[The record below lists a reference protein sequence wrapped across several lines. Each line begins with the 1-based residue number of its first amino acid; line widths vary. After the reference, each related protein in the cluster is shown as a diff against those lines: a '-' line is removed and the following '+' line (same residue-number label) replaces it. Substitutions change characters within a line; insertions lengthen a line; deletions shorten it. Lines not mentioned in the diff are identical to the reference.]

1 MFDSEPANDI
11 FKLTT
16 DLGLIDSYVPPTS
29 EPLFPKPETVWNWVT
44 DPEQIWPPAPRTAA
58 DTGIPDAFLEDLLA
72 KHLYFGGPSSTEQ
85 LSDRS
90 GLSFEVID
98 VLLTQM
104 KVDKCVE
111 VTSATHI
118 GELSYR
124 YRLTERG
131 EQRAQ
136 EALTKSGYASV
147 APVTLDDYV
156 EVVRQQS
163 LRQTPPSPGRILEAL
178 SQFVLRPDVLDGL
191 ARALH
196 SGRATLIFGASGNG
210 KTAIIEQYAR
220 HADDTVIIPYALY
233 IHGQIVRIFDAAVH
247 TPAENE
253 DAMPDTSG
261 ILKSTSRNSRFDQR
275 WVRVRRPVVVVG
287 GELTQESL
295 ELSFDPVA
303 RFYQAPP
310 HVKAQDGVFVI
321 DDFGRQRIRPEELLN
336 RWILPME
343 RGSDLLT
350 LHSGE
355 SFTIPFEITLMFS
368 TNLSPGDLV
377 DEAFLRRIPY
387 KVNLPS
393 PRPEQFKEILRRIC
407 ATRRVGYTEDSL
419 DYLVNR
425 LYADDFG
432 FEPRGAYPRDLV
444 QIIQDSARFDGSQP
458 TLTPEM
464 AERAIQVYF
473 IE

>member
-1 MFDSEPANDI
+1 MFAAEPLNGGFRLVPDG
-11 FKLTT
+11 
-16 DLGLIDSYVPPTS
+16 GLLESSVPPVR
-29 EPLFPKPETVWNWVT
+29 EALFPDAGTGWNWGT
-44 DPEQIWPPAPRTAA
+44 DPEQIWPPAARSAI

-72 KHLYFGGPSSTEQ
+72 KHLYFAGPSSTEH
-85 LSDRS
+85 LSDRT
-90 GLSFEVID
+90 GLSFDVID
-98 VLLTQM
+98 TLIAQM
-104 KVDKCVE
+104 KVDKHVE

-118 GELSYR
+118 GEISYR
-124 YRLTERG
+124 FRLTERG

-136 EALTKSGYASV
+136 EALAKSGYVSV

-156 EVVRQQS
+156 EVIRKQS
-163 LRQTPPSPGRILEAL
+163 LRLAPPAPGRILEAL
-178 SQFVLRPDVLDGL
+178 SQFVLGQDVLDGL

-210 KTAIIEQYAR
+210 KTAIIEQFAR
-220 HADDTVIIPYALY
+220 HADDTVIIPHALY
-233 IHGQIVRIFDAAVH
+233 IHGHVVRIFDAAVH
-247 TPAENE
+247 TPAERDDE
-253 DAMPDTSG
+253 MVDTSG
-261 ILKSTSRNSRFDQR
+261 ILKPTWRDSQFDKR
-275 WVRVRRPVVVVG
+275 WIRVRRPVVVVG

-310 HVKAQDGVFVI
+310 HVKAQDGVFVV

-355 SFTIPFEITLMFS
+355 SFAIPFEITLMFS
-368 TNLSPGDLV
+368 TNLSPSDLV

-393 PRPEQFKEILRRIC
+393 PQPEQFKEILRRIC
-407 ATRRVGYTEDSL
+407 AARGVGYTEESL
-419 DYLVNR
+419 DYLVTR
-425 LYADDFG
+425 LYAADFG

-458 TLTPEM
+458 VLTGEM
-464 AERAIQVYF
+464 IERAIRVYF
-473 IE
+473 IG

>member
-1 MFDSEPANDI
+1 MNQFESLMAPTLAPNAAGLEP
-11 FKLTT
+11 
-16 DLGLIDSYVPPTS
+16 YVPPAESISRPVT
-29 EPLFPKPETVWNWVT
+29 ETVWNWVT
-44 DPEQIWPPAPRTAA
+44 DPEQIWPAAPASLAEAGVP
-58 DTGIPDAFLEDLLA
+58 GAFLEDLLA
-72 KHLYFGGPSSTEQ
+72 KLLHFAGPSSTEAICN
-85 LSDRS
+85 RS
-90 GLSFEVID
+90 GLSFEVVD
-98 VLLTQM
+98 TLLSQM
-104 KVDKCVE
+104 KIDKVVE
-111 VTSATHI
+111 VTSASHF
-118 GELSYR
+118 GELSYK

-131 EQRAQ
+131 EQRAMD
-136 EALTKSGYASV
+136 ALARSSYASV
-147 APVTLDDYV
+147 APVTLDQYV
-156 EVVRQQS
+156 DVVRKQS

-178 SQFVLRPDVLDGL
+178 SQFVMTPDVLDSL
-191 ARALH
+191 SRALH

-210 KTAIIEQYAR
+210 KTAIIESYAR

-247 TPAENE
+247 TKAEEPEPAQ
-253 DAMPDTSG
+253 DG
-261 ILKSTSRNSRFDQR
+261 GLFRSTSRTHRFDQR

-343 RGSDLLT
+343 RGFDLLT
-350 LHSGE
+350 LSSGE
-355 SFTIPFEITLMFS
+355 SFNIPFEIALMFS
-368 TNLSPGDLV
+368 TNLAPADLV

-393 PRPEQFKEILRRIC
+393 PNPEQFKEIM
-407 ATRRVGYTEDSL
+407 RRVCMSRRVAFTEEAL
-419 DYLVNR
+419 TYAVRR
-425 LYADDFG
+425 LYSDDFG

-444 QIIQDSARFDGSQP
+444 QIIQDSARFDGVQP
-458 TLTPEM
+458 TLSPEFI
-464 AERAIQVYF
+464 ERAIQVYF
-473 IE
+473 ID

>member
-1 MFDSEPANDI
+1 MSTSDPTYDAFS
-11 FKLTT
+11 LTPGA
-16 DLGLIDSYVPPTS
+16 GLVDSYVPAGSGPVIA
-29 EPLFPKPETVWNWVT
+29 KPESVWSWVT
-44 DPEQIWPPAPRTAA
+44 DPEQIWPPAPRSAA
-58 DTGIPDAFLEDLLA
+58 DTGVPAAFLEDLVA
-72 KHLYFGGPSSTEQ
+72 KHLYFAGPSSTEQ
-85 LSDRS
+85 LGDRT

-98 VLLTQM
+98 SLLAQM
-104 KVDKCVE
+104 KVDKHVE
-111 VTSATHI
+111 VTSASHI
-118 GELSYR
+118 GELSYK

-136 EALTKSGYASV
+136 EALSKSGYASV
-147 APVTLDDYV
+147 APVTLDQYV
-156 EVVRQQS
+156 EVVQKQS

-178 SQFVLRPDVLDGL
+178 SQFVLRPDVLDAL
-191 ARALH
+191 ARSLH
-196 SGRATLIFGASGNG
+196 SGRATLIFGSSGNG

-247 TPAENE
+247 TRAGTDGEPADE
-253 DAMPDTSG
+253 SG
-261 ILKSTSRNSRFDQR
+261 ILKPSFRNSRFDQR

-343 RGSDLLT
+343 RGFDLLT

-393 PRPEQFKEILRRIC
+393 PQPEQFKEILRRIC
-407 ATRRVGYTEDSL
+407 ASRRVGYTEESL
-419 DYLVNR
+419 AYLVNR
-425 LYADDFG
+425 IYADDFG

-458 TLTPEM
+458 VLTEEM
-464 AERAIQVYF
+464 IERAIQVYF